1 MHSTPRRRF
10 GIQFSVLARRWRAYL
25 DQTLADAGLT
35 DATWGPLIHLDRS
48 GDGVPQKTLA
58 DRIGIDSST
67 LVRLIDILETR
78 GLVER
83 RTDAADRRARLLYLT
98 ETGRRS
104 VSDIKVALAA
114 AEDQMLA
121 DVDDAEIDAVLSAFG
136 KIRRRLDERPDAAEP
151 AA

>member
-1 MHSTPRRRF
+1 MRSVSRHDF
-10 GIQFSVLARRWRAYL
+10 GIQFSVLARRWRTHL
-25 DQTLADAGLT
+25 DRTLAQAGLT

-67 LVRLIDILETR
+67 LVRLIDILEKR

-83 RTDAADRRARLLYLT
+83 RTDTADRRARLLYLT
-98 ETGRRS
+98 KTGRRS
-104 VSDIKVALAA
+104 VSDIKVALAE

-121 DVDDAEIDAVLSAFG
+121 DVDDAAIDAVLAVFG
-136 KIRRRLDERPDAAEP
+136 KIRRRLDERADATEHAE
-151 AA
+151 